1 LLGVWRSA
9 RVPEAET
16 RFLVVPIRR
25 VVAAAAGAAAAA
37 GVAAAVAAVGAAVEA
52 GAATGQTFGNGP
64 GHPSDLRKHLLDCL
78 GFGFPALSL
87 AVEAV
92 TAASAGGARPH
103 CLCCTCAGVCPAAPE
118 AHHFLC
124 HSEPTIS
131 RAWQP
136 SLETWQGHTRDAL
149 REVSERR
156 ARSRKFQAPHTDAV
170 SCKTRCQ
177 KFDSCAGE
185 IARSP
190 RKPQA

>member
-1 LLGVWRSA
+1 MRSPFLLLLGVWRSA

-92 TAASAGGARPH
+92 TAASPGVLAHIASVAR
-103 CLCCTCAGVCPAAPE
+103 APAFALQLRKRITS
-118 AHHFLC
+118 FV
-124 HSEPTIS
+124 I
-131 RAWQP
+131 QNQQ
-136 SLETWQGHTRDAL
+136 SLVRDNRLL
-149 REVSERR
+149 RHGKVTLGT
-156 ARSRKFQAPHTDAV
+156 H
-170 SCKTRCQ
+170 
-177 KFDSCAGE
+177 
-185 IARSP
+185 
-190 RKPQA
+190 